1 MEVFEGSFRGASRL
15 PAAITMIN
23 KAVSRGENFSMGKRF
38 STPGYSLVS
47 LGEAFFFF
55 FNYVQA
61 VLQNKL
67 KSLEMGIY
75 ASVF

>member
-1 MEVFEGSFRGASRL
+1 MQRQETKLMEVFEGSFRGASRL

-55 FNYVQA
+55 LIMFRLYS
-61 VLQNKL
+61 KI
-67 KSLEMGIY
+67 S
-75 ASVF
+75 